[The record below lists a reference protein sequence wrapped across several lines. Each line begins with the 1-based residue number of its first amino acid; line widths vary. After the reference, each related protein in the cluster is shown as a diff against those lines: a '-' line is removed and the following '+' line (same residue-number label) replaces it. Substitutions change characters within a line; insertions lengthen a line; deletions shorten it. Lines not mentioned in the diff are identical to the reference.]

1 MTDDER
7 LPQPATADIDLVTV
21 LHALGDPVRMTLLL
35 SYADGGEHSCD
46 PRGLGLEHLHKSTVS
61 HHMRVLREAGV
72 TTTRVAGRNRFVS
85 LRRTDLDTRFPGLL
99 DALLSARATALR
111 QKPVDPLGDGAAGL
125 VPQA

>member
-1 MTDDER
+1 MSDDER
-7 LPQPATADIDLVTV
+7 LPQPATADIELVTV

-85 LRRTDLDTRFPGLL
+85 LRRADLDARFPGLL
-99 DALLSARATALR
+99 DALLASSPAPAAT
-111 QKPVDPLGDGAAGL
+111 PVP
-125 VPQA
+125 